1 MPVFNGDAVLT
12 GQEPHNIGGGAM
24 QNRCYL
30 MSDVLAYAIKWED
43 LRISYFV
50 KRQQWQKVRDCQR
63 LQHDLHR
70 RLALSRSWGKRHM
83 DSSLS
88 DAGG

>member
-1 MPVFNGDAVLT
+1 
-12 GQEPHNIGGGAM
+12 M

-50 KRQQWQKVRDCQR
+50 KRQQWQKVRDCQQ
-63 LQHDLHR
+63 LQHDLRR

-83 DSSLS
+83 DLSLS
-88 DAGG
+88 DGGG